1 MTLLYGKDANGNQV
15 PLLVSANGTVQTSG
29 LWSGTSSQLTAGD
42 GSAVT
47 VGSGLTLSSGTL
59 TSSGGSETVFDVNFA
74 ALSDSTQTLSNGNV
88 VIGGVTYTIQNAT
101 NASSFQFVNG
111 SGFVV
116 TPQNVGGVSCQWNY
130 SGSGVQRTAP
140 AILLPFASILSA
152 TAKPVTI
159 SSRVRAFIYITGQS
173 FRSSPEDS
181 GAIVSIDNN
190 GSAGSNMFNA
200 MTIRGYIGGPGPSGT
215 INVGLDYVQGIG
227 SFTANTW
234 ATGLTLSNSNVI
246 GVEGNSLLPYACTS
260 YYGAWS
266 SGWPSFSAINAKT
279 FLASSSYT
287 GTNFGNDF
295 TPRTMKAIAL
305 AFPGGTGSN
314 PVTIARLRV
323 DVW

>member
-1 MTLLYGKDANGNQV
+1 MSYVGKFGSNQFLGTDADGYLSSTAKGTSSDLLAG
-15 PLLVSANGTVQTSG
+15 NGTV
-29 LWSGTSSQLTAGD
+29 
-42 GSAVT
+42 VT
-47 VGSGLTLSSGTL
+47 LGSGLTLAGGTL
-59 TSSGGSETVFDVNFA
+59 TSSGGETVFDVNFA
-74 ALSDSTQTLSNGNV
+74 TLSDSTQTLSNGNV
-88 VIGGVTYTIQNAT
+88 VIGGVTYTIQNST
-101 NASSFQFVNG
+101 NAASFQFVNG

-116 TPQNVGGVSCQWNY
+116 APQNVGGVSCQWNY
-130 SGSGVQRTAP
+130 SLSGVQRTAP
-140 AILLPFASILSA
+140 AILLTFASILSA

-181 GAIVSIDNN
+181 NAVVSIDNN

-200 MTIRGYIGGPGPSGT
+200 MTIRGNIGTGPSGT
-215 INVGLDYVQGIG
+215 INAGLDYVQGG
-227 SFTANTW
+227 TQNVNNW

-266 SGWPSFSAINAKT
+266 SGWPSFSAINART
-279 FLASSSYT
+279 FLANSSYA
-287 GTNFGNDF
+287 GGNSTDY

>member
-42 GSAVT
+42 GSAVN
-47 VGSGLTLSSGTL
+47 VGSGLTLAGGTL
-59 TSSGGSETVFDVNFA
+59 TGGGGETVFDVNFA
-74 ALSDSTQTLSNGNV
+74 TLSDSTQTLSNGNV
-88 VIGGVTYTIQNAT
+88 VIGGVTYTIQNST
-101 NASSFQFVNG
+101 NAASFQFVNG

-116 TPQNVGGVSCQWNY
+116 APQNVGGVSCQWNY

-140 AILLPFASILSA
+140 AILLPFSSILSA
-152 TAKPVTI
+152 SSKPVTI

-173 FRSSPEDS
+173 FRGSPEDS
-181 GAIVSIDNN
+181 NAVVGIDNN
-190 GSAGSNMFNA
+190 GSAGSNMFTA
-200 MTIRGYIGGPGPSGT
+200 LTIRGYIGGPGPSGT
-215 INVGLDYVQGIG
+215 INVGLDYVHQGTQN
-227 SFTANTW
+227 SNNW
-234 ATGLTLSNSNVI
+234 ATSLTLSNSNVI

-266 SGWPSFSAINAKT
+266 SGWPSFSAINART
-279 FLASSSYT
+279 FLANSSYVGANST
-287 GTNFGNDF
+287 DY